1 MLWCLWRIL
10 AGTSPSELSI
20 WYSCQ
25 WLQDTEFDIDSRV
38 NAVETMYAAFPAIMY
53 IDPNLGKPLLDP
65 LFRLQASPNYSV
77 QYAAGDLGMSY
88 KGDNTES
95 YTTFQDQAILMSLPA
110 CQSTSTALNVCGP
123 PRIAILSLNSVW
135 CRDREYAD
143 HDLCSRPSKRRW
155 KPHTQI
161 CMPYKLIIS
170 MKSQPITAVSIANF
184 LG

>member
-1 MLWCLWRIL
+1 
-10 AGTSPSELSI
+10 
-20 WYSCQ
+20 
-25 WLQDTEFDIDSRV
+25 
-38 NAVETMYAAFPAIMY
+38 MYAAFPAIMY

-123 PRIAILSLNSVW
+123 PRVAILCL
-135 CRDREYAD
+135 
-143 HDLCSRPSKRRW
+143 
-155 KPHTQI
+155 
-161 CMPYKLIIS
+161 
-170 MKSQPITAVSIANF
+170 
-184 LG
+184 